1 MKHLLPLIVLFI
13 SISACNTGTDDGGG
27 AEKKCYEGYK
37 VTYQRDGIIV
47 LQHPDSVK
55 KAVDATKMTEYL
67 KGAAYDPRYG
77 KVIDNKDAYKM
88 IKRFQDSLAKLGDKT
103 SPRFLDFH
111 YPHAQLF
118 LNEGF
123 ALESGKEA
131 DYAVRLYY
139 ANSAEGRITIV
150 MAPVLKVGDK
160 KVSAVWNADATEYKT
175 FNFGS
180 NCPDRC
186 PSGNNTETGL
196 EVLQ

>member
-1 MKHLLPLIVLFI
+1 MKMLFPVLVLLCAAT
-13 SISACNTGTDDGGG
+13 ACNTKSDDARTG
-27 AEKKCYEGYK
+27 KSCYEGYK

-55 KAVDATKMTEYL
+55 AAVEATKVAAHT
-67 KGAAYDPRYG
+67 KGPAYDPLYG
-77 KVIDNKDAYKM
+77 QVIPNEVALAM
-88 IKRFQDSLAKLGDKT
+88 IKRFQDSLAKLGDKK

-139 ANSAEGRITIV
+139 ANNAAGRMTVV

-160 KVSAVWNADATEYKT
+160 KVSAVWNAAGTEYKT

-186 PSGNNTETGL
+186 PSGDSAETGL
-196 EVLQ
+196 ELLK